1 MSAVWFLSH
10 ILTGRL
16 PCYIVVPGYTVYL
29 DKLKSRLLDTLFR
42 AYRHG
47 QTEQLPEGF
56 LFVGFGIHGFVARV
70 RTRPFPASG
79 CRIKQCCNSLFPN
92 GIAPLEG
99 AYTCHTGCLLFGVI
113 LS

>member
-1 MSAVWFLSH
+1 MSTVWFLSH

-47 QTEQLPEGF
+47 QTRQLPECF
-56 LFVGFGIHGFVARV
+56 LFVGFGDSRICC
-70 RTRPFPASG
+70 TSSNPSISG
-79 CRIKQCCNSLFPN
+79 IWMSDKTML
-92 GIAPLEG
+92 
-99 AYTCHTGCLLFGVI
+99 
-113 LS
+113 